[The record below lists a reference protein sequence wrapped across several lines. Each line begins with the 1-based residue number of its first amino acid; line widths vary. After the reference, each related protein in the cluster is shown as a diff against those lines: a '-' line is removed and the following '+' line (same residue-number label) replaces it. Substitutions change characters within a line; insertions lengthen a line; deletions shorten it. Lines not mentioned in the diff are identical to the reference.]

1 MKTLIALII
10 FYTTSAK
17 AETPINICGQIV
29 DGVELRE
36 NCRRPGDGGGSGA
49 SVKEFLSCPKA
60 DDILRRREVSSIGSE
75 NIIAKKNQ
83 AEEEAFSIHDNSDGD
98 SLSFKLVPEKNILRS
113 VNARLNSSAGGQGL
127 CSYRGSKSNL
137 NLVIDLPYYFR
148 CKPVNSRLKV
158 GFNCEISIQ

>member
-1 MKTLIALII
+1 MRTLIALII

-17 AETPINICGQIV
+17 AVTPINSCGQNV
-29 DGVELRE
+29 EGVEQLE
-36 NCRRPGDGGGSGA
+36 NCWSGGGGGSRT

-83 AEEEAFSIHDNSDGD
+83 VEEEAFSIHDNSDGD

-137 NLVIDLPYYFR
+137 NLVIDLPNYFK
-148 CKPVNSRLKV
+148 CKAVNSRLKV